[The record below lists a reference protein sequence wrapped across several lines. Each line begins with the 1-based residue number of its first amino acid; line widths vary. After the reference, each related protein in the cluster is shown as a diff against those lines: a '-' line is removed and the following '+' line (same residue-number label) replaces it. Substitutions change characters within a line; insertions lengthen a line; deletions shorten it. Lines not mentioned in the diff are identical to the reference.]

1 MQKRGEEGRGEH
13 DVARVCTVLIYDED
27 DERVVLTLTRSSVS
41 FHTIHSS
48 TKLFPEWKKKERENK
63 SFSFSSNILTE
74 EDILPG
80 LKERNECLLNRIY
93 FLFLYQWNF
102 ILHAREREKVNTS
115 MCVYRQTKEVTLI
128 DTVFSL

>member
-48 TKLFPEWKKKERENK
+48 TKLFPEWKKERENK

-93 FLFLYQWNF
+93 FLSMEFYSSCQ
-102 ILHAREREKVNTS
+102 REREGQHIDV
-115 MCVYRQTKEVTLI
+115 CVDKQKR
-128 DTVFSL
+128 SL